1 MQTVDSINFSGK
13 KALIRVDFN
22 VPLNDKFEVTDDTRI
37 SASIPSI
44 KKILNDGGAVILM
57 SHLGRPKDGPEDKFS
72 LKHTIATLEKL
83 VGAPVKFA
91 NDCVGKEAT
100 EKAAQLKSG
109 EVLLLENLRFYNEET
124 KGDVAFAEKLSKL
137 GDVYVNDAFGTAH
150 RAHASTAIIAQF
162 FPNNKYFGYL
172 LAKEIESVS
181 KVLKN
186 NTKPVTAIVGGAKV
200 SSKIIIIENLL
211 DSIDNLIIGGGMVFT
226 FIKALGGKVGN
237 SLVEDDFLATAKE
250 ILEKAKDKNV
260 TVFLPEDSVVSTA
273 FNNESEVKIF
283 DTNNIPDGWM
293 GLDIGEKAMAA
304 YSNCI
309 KNSKTILWNGPMGV
323 FEMSN
328 FEKGTKAVAE
338 AIAEATLNGAF
349 SLVGGGD
356 SVAAVNQFNLADK
369 MSHVSTGGGAMLE
382 YLEGKTLPGI
392 AAILD

>member
-22 VPLNDKFEVTDDTRI
+22 VPLNDQFEVTDDTRI
-37 SASIPSI
+37 SASIPTI
-44 KKILNDGGAVILM
+44 KKIINDGGAVILM
-57 SHLGRPKDGPEDKFS
+57 SHLGRPKNGPEDKFS

-109 EVLLLENLRFYNEET
+109 EVLLLENLRFYEEET

-250 ILEKAKDKNV
+250 ILEKANAKNV

-328 FEKGTKAVAE
+328 FEKGTKTVAE

>member
-1 MQTVDSINFSGK
+1 MNTIDNFNFSGK

-57 SHLGRPKDGPEDKFS
+57 SHLGRPKDGPEEKFS
-72 LKHTIATLEKL
+72 LKHTISALEKL
-83 VGAPVKFA
+83 IGTTILFA
-91 NDCVGKEAT
+91 NDCIGKEAT

-109 EVLLLENLRFYNEET
+109 EVLLLENLRFYTEET
-124 KGDVAFAEKLSKL
+124 KGDIAFAEKLAKL
-137 GDVYVNDAFGTAH
+137 GDVYVNDTFGTAH
-150 RAHASTAIIAQF
+150 RTHASTAIIAQF
-162 FPNNKYFGYL
+162 FPHNKYFGYL

-186 NTKPVTAIVGGAKV
+186 NVKPVTAIVGGAKV

-226 FIKALGGKVGN
+226 FIKALGGNIGN

-250 ILEKAKDKNV
+250 ILEKAKTKNV
-260 TVFLPEDSVVSTA
+260 TVFLPEDSVTSTA

-283 DTNNIPDGWM
+283 DTNDIPYGWM
-293 GLDIGEKAMAA
+293 GLDIGEKAIAA

-328 FEKGTKAVAE
+328 FEKGTKTVAE
-338 AIAEATLNGAF
+338 AIAEATSNGAF

-356 SVAAVNQFNLADK
+356 SVAAVNQFNLAEK

-392 AAILD
+392 AAILE